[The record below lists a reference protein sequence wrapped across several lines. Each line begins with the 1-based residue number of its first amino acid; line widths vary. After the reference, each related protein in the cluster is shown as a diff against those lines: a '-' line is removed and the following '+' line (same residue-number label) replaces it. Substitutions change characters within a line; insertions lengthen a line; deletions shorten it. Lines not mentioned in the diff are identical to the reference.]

1 MTHPRSRRGAAL
13 EALAL
18 AAVFFLSFALFYR
31 LTLRPSN
38 DISIHA
44 TWAAEGNFADLTSFL
59 HHGAHP
65 MWHVLVALVMRLG
78 VPLAH
83 AAALVTAGCK
93 AAEVWLMRRLL
104 GRAMPDRAPAA
115 VTGLSLCV
123 GMVSSLLT
131 PFNPTVYLGV
141 GTPNTWHSPTQL
153 IAMVWMLICVPLTAR
168 CYDR

>member
-31 LTLRPSN
+31 LTLRPSS

-65 MWHVLVALVMRLG
+65 MWHVRVALVLRLG
-78 VPLAH
+78 VPLAP
-83 AAALVTAGCK
+83 AAAPVSYTHLDVYKRQAMGLPASPPM
-93 AAEVWLMRRLL
+93 AARRTF
-104 GRAMPDRAPAA
+104 AA
-115 VTGLSLCV
+115 S
-123 GMVSSLLT
+123 
-131 PFNPTVYLGV
+131 
-141 GTPNTWHSPTQL
+141 
-153 IAMVWMLICVPLTAR
+153 R
-168 CYDR
+168 

>member
-31 LTLRPSN
+31 LTLRPSS

-65 MWHVLVALVMRLG
+65 MWHVLVALVLRLG

-83 AAALVTAGCK
+83 AAALVTAACK
-93 AAEVWLMRRLL
+93 
-104 GRAMPDRAPAA
+104 
-115 VTGLSLCV
+115 
-123 GMVSSLLT
+123 
-131 PFNPTVYLGV
+131 
-141 GTPNTWHSPTQL
+141 
-153 IAMVWMLICVPLTAR
+153 TAR
-168 CYDR
+168 RCGSSAG

>member
-31 LTLRPSN
+31 LTLRPSS

-65 MWHVLVALVMRLG
+65 MWHVLVALVLRLG

-83 AAALVTAGCK
+83 AAALVTAACK
-93 AAEVWLMRRLL
+93 TAGGVAH
-104 GRAMPDRAPAA
+104 PPADGARPAGPVPGGADGTGA
-115 VTGLSLCV
+115 VRGH
-123 GMVSSLLT
+123 
-131 PFNPTVYLGV
+131 GV
-141 GTPNTWHSPTQL
+141 QPPYAL
-153 IAMVWMLICVPLTAR
+153 
-168 CYDR
+168 